1 MRSEKV
7 VFFREQIKQHMEA
20 AAELVVP
27 LIVEV
32 GVGQNWDE
40 AH

>member
-1 MRSEKV
+1 MGGVATLK
-7 VFFREQIKQHMEA
+7 
-20 AAELVVP
+20 VP

-32 GVGQNWDE
+32 GAGANWDE